1 MTNLGREEGQC
12 SKVCVDGG
20 GGVSVCLVLWERK
33 ECEYECVK
41 RGGGWMSVCPLDVG
55 ETKAV

>member
-20 GGVSVCLVLWERK
+20 GGVSVCLVLGERK
-33 ECEYECVK
+33 ECEYECLCEK
-41 RGGGWMSVCPLDVG
+41 RGRVDECVS
-55 ETKAV
+55 A